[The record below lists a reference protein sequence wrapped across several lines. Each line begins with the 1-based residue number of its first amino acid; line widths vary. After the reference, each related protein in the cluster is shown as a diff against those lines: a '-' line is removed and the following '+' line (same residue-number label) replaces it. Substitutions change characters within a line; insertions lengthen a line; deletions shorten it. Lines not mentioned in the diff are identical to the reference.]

1 MLGLFIRLVGGQKVV
16 WLQAV
21 VKLVDLPAH
30 LRAKATTRGQKS
42 ASTSEG
48 KVAEKGL
55 GAGGKPECV
64 EKVLGHR
71 VDRHDGLGRLQ
82 GDEGQHDQVLLPQTT
97 QSHGVDHL
105 DAVLVVVG
113 KVIVLVL
120 LLVDLELPEMNDR
133 RVRWPIGGKE
143 GSGNV
148 CT

>member
-1 MLGLFIRLVGGQKVV
+1 MCGLFIRLVGGEEVV

-21 VKLVDLPAH
+21 VKLVDLPTH
-30 LRAKATTRGQKS
+30 LGAKATTRGQKS
-42 ASTSEG
+42 AGTSEG
-48 KVAEKGL
+48 KVAEQGL
-55 GAGGKPECV
+55 RAGGKPKRIEQ
-64 EKVLGHR
+64 VLGHR

-120 LLVDLELPEMNDR
+120 LLVDLELPEMNDS
-133 RVRWPIGGKE
+133 RVRWPIGGR
-143 GSGNV
+143 SV
-148 CT
+148 R